1 MSRLK
6 DKCRADEYDIEIDSE
21 LTYEEGYGL
30 IEIILGCINIDLVK
44 PLGQL
49 SILFKDWD
57 YYFPITKEDNLRI
70 RKLLEKLGY
79 DRQIVED
86 LHGYSNWY

>member
-1 MSRLK
+1 MFGLK
-6 DKCRADEYDIEIDSE
+6 NKCNIDEYNIEIDSE
-21 LTYEEGYGL
+21 LYYEDGYAL
-30 IEIILGCINIDLVK
+30 IEQILGCINIDSVK
-44 PLGQL
+44 PEGQL

-79 DRQIVED
+79 NRQIVED
-86 LHGYSNWY
+86 LYEYNNYC

>member
-1 MSRLK
+1 MFELK
-6 DKCRADEYDIEIDSE
+6 NKCNIDEYDIEIDSE

-30 IEIILGCINIDLVK
+30 IEIILGCINIDSVK

-79 DRQIVED
+79 ERQFVED
-86 LHGYSNWY
+86 LYEYSNCY